1 MAHVSTVSKALA
13 IQRMVAHDAT
23 MRMLRADSIPIIASL
38 LAAHLG
44 RPGARMATDE
54 LFERMDADLELLR
67 DHFDLPRT
75 ARAYCDDWRGA
86 GFLQRRPASGARGET
101 LELSSEAFQAI
112 RVLDQLEEPA
122 STVTQSRLL
131 SLAQA
136 IKSLAVDTDPDA
148 ERRLAALRAER
159 DRIDAEIER
168 VQHGEVSVLDER
180 TALERATDI
189 LLQVRD
195 LPADF
200 AGVRAR
206 FETLN
211 HDLRERI
218 LHADEDDRHVLDDV
232 FRGVDLIESSDEG
245 QTFSGFATLIRDPER
260 SSALE
265 GDLAAV
271 LERSF
276 AATMSTDDR
285 RTMRSLVR
293 DLKSNSRDVHLVL
306 TEFARGLRR
315 YVYSQDFQ
323 RDRALRDS
331 LQQAL
336 AAAGPAARSVRPTA
350 DLGRELELSSLRL
363 STVGELVLHDPADYD
378 TGDALADAAKSQL
391 DLEALRAIAREGEID
406 FAELIDN
413 VNAELAVT
421 SPVSVGDVLRRRP
434 ATQGLGSVVGLLS
447 LASTYGHVDG
457 REVEQLIWRG
467 VDDIER
473 RAVVSQHLF
482 QEAIV

>member
-1 MAHVSTVSKALA
+1 MSTVSKALA
-13 IQRMVAHDAT
+13 IQRMLAHDAT
-23 MRMLRADSIPIIASL
+23 LRMLRADTVPVIASL
-38 LAAHLG
+38 LATHLG
-44 RPGARMATDE
+44 RPGARMATEE

-67 DHFDLPRT
+67 DHFELPKT

-86 GFLQRRPASGARGET
+86 GFLQRRPAHGARGET
-101 LELSSEAFQAI
+101 YELTSSAFQAV
-112 RVLDQLEEPA
+112 RVLDQLHEPA
-122 STVTQSRLL
+122 STVTKSRLI

-136 IKSLAVDTDPDA
+136 IRALAVDTDPDV
-148 ERRLAALRAER
+148 ERRLTALTAER
-159 DRIDAEIER
+159 DRIDAEIAR
-168 VQHGEVSVLDER
+168 VEQGEVAVLDER

-218 LHADEDDRHVLDDV
+218 LHADESDRHVLDDV

-245 QTFSGFATLIRDPER
+245 QTFSGFAALIRDPER

-271 LERSF
+271 LERAF
-276 AATMSTDDR
+276 ADTLALDDR
-285 RTMRSLVR
+285 RTLRSLVR
-293 DLKSNSRDVHLVL
+293 DLKANSRDVHLVL

-323 RDRALRDS
+323 RDRVLRDT
-331 LQQAL
+331 LQATL
-336 AAAGPAARSVRPTA
+336 AAAGPAAREVRPTTPLA
-350 DLGRELELSSLRL
+350 RELELSSLRL
-363 STVGELVLHDPADYD
+363 STVGELALHDPSDFD
-378 TGDALADAAKSQL
+378 TGDELSDAQESGL
-391 DLEALRAIAREGEID
+391 DLEALKAVARESEID
-406 FAELIDN
+406 FAELVDN

-421 SPVSVGDVLRRRP
+421 SPVTVAEVLQRRP
-434 ATQGLGSVVGLLS
+434 ATQGLGSVIGLLS
-447 LASTYGHVDG
+447 LAATQGEVDA
-457 REVEQLIWRG
+457 ETLEQLCWRG
-467 VDDIER
+467 LDDLTR
-473 RAVVSQHLF
+473 QAVVGRHLF
-482 QEAIV
+482 REPIA